1 VTEDLKNSLLTRRAL
16 FGGVGKVAA
25 ASVVGAPLVTSGI
38 LAAGDAE
45 ASPLDTT
52 ALASSADVDRIN
64 ILGAKTY
71 LHGWAGYG
79 EPPVLGRPANQNRQI
94 NYAGQEPG
102 AAASA
107 ASTDKAP
114 SIVWNKESGP
124 GTVTFA
130 DPKTAV
136 TTATFSSLGN
146 YVLKMTASDGHS
158 EHSST
163 VRVSVEAPPPAKQL
177 EAVYTKNFKITS
189 PFWNERAK
197 ALICNWIPHCID
209 QINRNDLTLGPG
221 GIDNFINAG
230 KALRGEPH
238 GYHKGYVFSNAWVHQ
253 TVEAMSIALMIDP
266 QGDPDILTAH
276 EKFRQTLDNWIPII
290 LAAQEPDGYLQ
301 TAFTAAAP
309 RRAPLPPVPVTKAD
323 GTVVL
328 AHVTVRQEPDGTLR
342 ADRFGGRG
350 GFGQGRGAQE
360 AADLPFDGKTST
372 TILFPV
378 LNQDS
383 TITPVRVAL
392 FEGTP
397 PAGVPGR
404 GGRPGVAPLTV
415 KRISGDSEG
424 KPDTFIET
432 PAAQPANLKH
442 WDPATR
448 GNHEGYTAGYFLE
461 SAINHYLMT
470 KKQDARLYNAAKKL
484 ADCWYNNLGPAPK
497 KPWYDGHEEMEQAL
511 VRFGRFVNDM
521 EGGGKGQRYIDTA
534 KWLCDCRSTTATQR
548 TLPDGSIRDERS
560 EYDQS
565 HLPVVQQYEIVGHA
579 VRAMYLGSG
588 MADVAV
594 ETHDPEYHSAV
605 KSLWDNLVNKKLYV
619 TGGVGSGDTSEG
631 FGVNYGLSNQAYCEA
646 CSSCG
651 AIFLQ
656 WKMHLA
662 YHEAKYV
669 DLYEETMYNALL
681 GATDL
686 EGKNFYYDNPLDEN
700 KMRYAWHT
708 CPCCVGNIPRTLLMM
723 PTWTYTKAPDG
734 IYVNLFIGS
743 NITVENVGGTDVE
756 MVQATEYPW
765 KGNVAI
771 TVNPKTAKE
780 FSLRI
785 RVPDRAVSKLYTP
798 KPAANGITSI
808 KVNGEE
814 VKAAIDKG
822 YAVIKRH
829 WKAGDKVELVLPMVP
844 QRVYPDNRIIATA
857 RGGDVQHP
865 DEGKIALKY
874 GPLIYNLEKADQ
886 DISKPISPTAPLTA
900 EWRPGMLGGVMALK
914 GRFADGSDLTAVPNY
929 ARTNRDGEPTASP
942 QVGGRGLRALT
953 SVVWIKQA

>member
-1 VTEDLKNSLLTRRAL
+1 MSEGLNTQFSRRAL
-16 FGGVGKVAA
+16 FGGVGKTVAA
-25 ASVVGAPLVTSGI
+25 SIVAAPLVNSAI
-38 LAAGDAE
+38 FAGDTEAMNAAE
-45 ASPLDTT
+45 LS
-52 ALASSADVDRIN
+52 SSADVDRIN
-64 ILGAKTY
+64 ILGAETY

-79 EPPVLGRPANQNRQI
+79 EPPVLGRPPANQNRQI
-94 NYAGQEPG
+94 KYAGQGPSAPTPAPVPEP
-102 AAASA
+102 
-107 ASTDKAP
+107 TP
-114 SIVWNKESGP
+114 VVVWNKESGP

-130 DPKTAV
+130 DPKSAV
-136 TTATFSSLGN
+136 TTANFSALGS
-146 YVLKMTASDGHS
+146 YVLKLTASNGQS
-158 EHSST
+158 THSST
-163 VRVSVEAPPPAKQL
+163 VRVLVEPPPPAKQL

-189 PFWNERAK
+189 PFWNQRAK

-209 QINRNDLTLGPG
+209 QINRTDLNIGEG

-266 QGDPDILTAH
+266 QGDPDILKAH
-276 EKFRQTLDNWIPII
+276 EKFRQTLDTWIPII

-309 RRAPLPPVPVTKAD
+309 RRAPLPPVPVTKPD
-323 GTVVL
+323 GSVVL
-328 AHVTVRQEPDGTLR
+328 ARVTVRQEPDGTLV
-342 ADRFGGRG
+342 AVRFGGRG

-360 AADLPFDGKTST
+360 DNDLPFDGKTST
-372 TILFPV
+372 TVLFPV

-383 TITPVRVAL
+383 TTTPIRIAL
-392 FEGTP
+392 FEGTA
-397 PAGVPGR
+397 PAGTPGR
-404 GGRPGVAPLTV
+404 GFRAAAPITV
-415 KRISGDSEG
+415 KRITGDSDG
-424 KPDTFIET
+424 KPDTTIEEG
-432 PAAQPANLKH
+432 PSQPANLKH

-521 EGGGKGQRYIDTA
+521 EGGGKGQRYIELA
-534 KWLCDCRSTTATQR
+534 KWLCDCRSTTAVQR

-565 HLPVVQQYEIVGHA
+565 HLPVVQQYEVVGHA
-579 VRAMYLGSG
+579 VRAMYLQSG

-631 FGVNYGLSNQAYCEA
+631 FGVNYALSNQAYCEA
-646 CSSCG
+646 CGSCG

-662 YHEAKYV
+662 YHEAKYA

-686 EGKNFYYDNPLDEN
+686 EAKDYYYDNPLDEN
-700 KMRYAWHT
+700 KMRYAWHV

-723 PTWTYTKAPDG
+723 PTWVYTKAPDG

-756 MVQATEYPW
+756 MVQSTEYPW
-765 KGNVAI
+765 NGKVAI

-780 FSLRI
+780 FSVRI
-785 RVPDRAVSKLYTP
+785 RVPDRGVSKLYTP
-798 KPAANGITSI
+798 KPAANGITAISI
-808 KVNGEE
+808 NGQA
-814 VKAAIDKG
+814 VKPTMDKG
-822 YAVIKRH
+822 YAVISRH
-829 WKAGDKVELVLPMVP
+829 WKAGDKVEFVLPMVP
-844 QRVYPDNRIIATA
+844 QRVYPDDRIVART
-857 RGGDVQHP
+857 RGGEVQHP
-865 DEGKIALKY
+865 DQGKVALKY
-874 GPLIYNLEKADQ
+874 GPLIYNVEKVDQ
-886 DISKPISPTAPLTA
+886 DIAKPMSATAPLTA
-900 EWRPGMLGGVMALK
+900 EWRPDLLGGVMTIK
-914 GRFADGSDLTAVPNY
+914 GKFTDGSDLVAIPNF
-929 ARTNRDGEPTASP
+929 ARTNRGDEPTATP
-942 QVGGRGLRALT
+942 QAGGREPRPLT
-953 SVVWIKQA
+953 SIVWVKEG